1 MNCNKKASFTI
12 SGSKL
17 LPCSKKHFN
26 FHLGPMNYQ
35 IIKGTVYRPDHTP
48 CSGAAVQITQVD
60 MATHETTTLGYVI
73 TDKAGRYVFSLK
85 ALPDMKYELS
95 VFAPLITGKKE
106 DCL

>member
-12 SGSKL
+12 RGSKL
-17 LPCSKKHFN
+17 LPCSKKHIN

-48 CSGAAVQITQVD
+48 CSKAVVQITQVD
-60 MATHETTTLGYVI
+60 MVTHEITPLGYVI

-95 VFAPLITGKKE
+95 IFAPLITGKE
-106 DCL
+106 EERL